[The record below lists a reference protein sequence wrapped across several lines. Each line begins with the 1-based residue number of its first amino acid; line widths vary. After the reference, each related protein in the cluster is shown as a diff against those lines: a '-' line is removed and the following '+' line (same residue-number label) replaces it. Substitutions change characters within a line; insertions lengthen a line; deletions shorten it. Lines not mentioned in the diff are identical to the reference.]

1 MSVWLTLGLFVIA
14 LVVVAAAIFVTDV
27 ARGDVGGGGRH
38 TMARARRLLVVSTD
52 EQTAA
57 GADRWI
63 HEQHADRPH
72 MQFFVLEGPDDQ
84 ALYEAVHG
92 AIERDRPDAIVI
104 ARHEEESHTV
114 LAGLYGRLKED
125 VPIPVDAIYIPT
137 ETRS

>member
-1 MSVWLTLGLFVIA
+1 MSFWLTLGLFVIA
-14 LVVVAAAIFVTDV
+14 LVVVAAAILVTDV
-27 ARGDVGGGGRH
+27 ARGDVGGGRH

-72 MQFFVLEGPDDQ
+72 MQFFVLKGPDDQ

-104 ARHEEESHTV
+104 ARHQEESHAV

-125 VPIPVDAIYIPT
+125 VPIPVDAIYIPK
-137 ETRS
+137 ETPS

>member
-14 LVVVAAAIFVTDV
+14 LVVVAAAVLVTDV
-27 ARGDVGGGGRH
+27 ARGDVGGGRH

-63 HEQHADRPH
+63 DEQHADRPH

-114 LAGLYGRLKED
+114 LTGLYGRLKED
-125 VPIPVDAIYIPT
+125 VPIPVDAIYIPK
-137 ETRS
+137 EPPS